1 MNRSTGKARKE
12 ALFIRVPAPDNTAEF
27 HDATTHIGK
36 AMPFTNPKA
45 TCGMRVTPD
54 AVVFSLLHLTK
65 RAATGLAAKP
75 LDLPRGPLARLERR
89 VESLADLDQ
98 KTLVVDYEGVEH
110 RYEIERDANGVLE
123 LNSVDEDLI
132 IELPRSA
139 VQVTLSLRSPISN
152 RVLIVGFIGHV
163 GKPGASEPLRR
174 IAAMIL
180 FSISQLTQFRI
191 LSEVETV
198 IVPSP
203 VRAGYKPAVRKAA
216 DRAQVMLPVWLFNDA
231 TPPAAIAQGNVAIEI
246 DLDQANH
253 VTGRLLYNFS
263 PDDNIAP
270 YFDAYRAIIDQTVS
284 AVVRTYLGDEEIK
297 AITVDIVLGEVS
309 TGTLERL
316 RDALLTTA
324 SGYDFTTRLYQAHV
338 DR

>member
-27 HDATTHIGK
+27 HDATTYIGK
-36 AMPFTNPKA
+36 TMPFSNPKA
-45 TCGMRVTPD
+45 TCGMRVTSE

-75 LDLPRGPLARLERR
+75 LDIPRGPLARLERR
-89 VESLADLDQ
+89 VDSLADLDQ
-98 KTLVVDYEGVEH
+98 KTLVVDYDGKEY

-123 LNSVDEDLI
+123 LSAVDEDLM

-139 VQVTLSLRSPISN
+139 IQVTLSLRSPIAN
-152 RVLIVGFIGHV
+152 RILVVGFIGHV
-163 GKPGASEPLRR
+163 GKPGATEPLRR
-174 IAAMIL
+174 VAAMIL

-198 IVPSP
+198 IVPAP
-203 VRAGYKPAVRKAA
+203 GRAGFKPVVRKAA
-216 DRAQVMLPVWLFNDA
+216 DRAQVLLPVWLFSDT
-231 TPPAAIAQGNVAIEI
+231 TPPSPVAQGNVGVEI

-253 VTGRLLYNFS
+253 VTGRLLYNFT

-270 YFDAYRAIIDQTVS
+270 YFEAYRAIIDQTVS
-284 AVVRTYLGDEEIK
+284 AIVRSYLGDEEIK

-316 RDALLTTA
+316 RDALATTA

-338 DR
+338 ER